1 MYKYTVSRGRDSD
14 ISKIVSNA
22 FFYVCFKAGLF
33 IAASFCLFRC
43 IVKVETQNIASHEG
57 VCAIWRCECI
67 PMKVC
72 ANKVETQNLASPEL
86 ALRDMTARMFADESM
101 YK

>member
-1 MYKYTVSRGRDSD
+1 MRRWGMYKYTVSRGRDSD

-43 IVKVETQNIASHEG
+43 IVKVETQDFASH
-57 VCAIWRCECI
+57 
-67 PMKVC
+67 K
-72 ANKVETQNLASPEL
+72 L
-86 ALRDMTARMFADESM
+86 ALHDMTARMCADESM

>member
-1 MYKYTVSRGRDSD
+1 MYKYTVSQGRDSD

-43 IVKVETQNIASHEG
+43 IVKVETQNLASHKG

-72 ANKVETQNLASPEL
+72 ANKVETQDFASPEL
-86 ALRDMTARMFADESM
+86 ALRDMTARMFADESAC
-101 YK
+101 K